1 MNIGKLIASI
11 RHFFTV
17 DLWQTR
23 EGERRSLQYGKKF
36 LSILVI
42 SVREFLRDA
51 VSNRAS
57 ALTYSTLLSCIPI
70 LAILFAI
77 TRGFGVGDTLEAYLY
92 ETFNTQK
99 EVAAYLMQF
108 VDSYLNE
115 AHNGLFLGIGIVA
128 LLVTVVNLTSNI
140 ETAFNDIWEVRHPR
154 TLYRKVTDY
163 FSIFLLLPVFIVVSS
178 GLSIFIGTMVRE
190 MHDYILLGSMMK
202 FLIRLSPYLM
212 SWLMFTGL
220 YIFMPNTKV
229 HFLPALISGIVAGT
243 FYQFF
248 QFLYI
253 NGQFA
258 LSKYNAIYGS
268 FAALPLLLLWLQ
280 ISWTIILYGAEV
292 CYAIQN
298 AHNFSYGE
306 NSARISRRGKDFAFI
321 MVAALIYKRF
331 YRDEKP
337 LTSKEISTFCCLPI
351 RLVHQ
356 TLNSLQRIG
365 LIHGAADEES
375 KEGDVY
381 YQPSKDVHRL
391 TVGHLLQCIYVDGSE
406 RCGFDPE
413 QIDPSLWRALKI
425 EKDESV
431 TSAATRGMDNSSF
444 LNKLL
449 IELPEHA
456 GETSKS

>member
-1 MNIGKLIASI
+1 MNIGKLITSV
-11 RHFFTV
+11 RHFFSV
-17 DLWQTR
+17 DLWLTH
-23 EGERRSLQYGKKF
+23 EGERRSLHYVKKF

-42 SVREFLRDA
+42 SVREFLRDG

-77 TRGFGVGDTLEAYLY
+77 TRGFGVGEALESFLY
-92 ETFNTQK
+92 ETFNTQQ
-99 EVAAYLMQF
+99 EVANYLMRF

-115 AHNGLFLGIGIVA
+115 AHNGLFLGIGIIA

-140 ETAFNDIWEVRHPR
+140 ETAFNDIWEVRTPR

-190 MHDYILLGSMMK
+190 MHDYIILGSMIK

-229 HFLPALISGIVAGT
+229 RFLPALISGIVAGT
-243 FYQFF
+243 VYQLF

-253 NGQFA
+253 NGQFS

-298 AHNFSYGE
+298 AHNFFYGE
-306 NSARISRRGKDFAFI
+306 NSGNLSRKGKDFASI
-321 MVAALIYKRF
+321 LIASMVYKRF

-337 LTSKEISTFCCLPI
+337 LTSKAIAARSQLPI

-356 TLNSLQRIG
+356 TLNSLQHLG
-365 LIHGAADEES
+365 LLHAASDEE
-375 KEGDVY
+375 KHEGDTY
-381 YQPSKDVHRL
+381 YLPSKDVHRL
-391 TVGHLLQCIYVDGSE
+391 TVGQLLQCVYVEGGE
-406 RCGFDPE
+406 HFGFHPE
-413 QIDPSLWRALKI
+413 QIDPALWDALKI
-425 EKDESV
+425 ESGYAD
-431 TSAATRGMDNSSF
+431 TSDGVAPAEPHF
-444 LNKLL
+444 LNRLL
-449 IELPEHA
+449 IDLPDQAAVEK
-456 GETSKS
+456 KS